1 MNAKKVITKQKLR
14 ISLSGSSTSDEI
26 PSRKASVI
34 ANKTMYVTWNK
45 RVSHVELYHANMI
58 STSSK
63 NTQKNNC
70 ERNIKPIDD

>member
-1 MNAKKVITKQKLR
+1 
-14 ISLSGSSTSDEI
+14 
-26 PSRKASVI
+26 
-34 ANKTMYVTWNK
+34 MYVTWNK